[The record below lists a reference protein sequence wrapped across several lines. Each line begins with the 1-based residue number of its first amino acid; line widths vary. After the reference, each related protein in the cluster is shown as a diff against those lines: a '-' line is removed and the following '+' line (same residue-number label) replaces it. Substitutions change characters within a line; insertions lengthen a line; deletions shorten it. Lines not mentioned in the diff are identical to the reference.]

1 MFSSSPAP
9 REDGGASGLATSL
22 RPTGAWLFGKL
33 PAHGDFIGR
42 GLSPDLREQLD
53 LWLSDELARARARFS
68 DFDERYRLAPPW
80 AFRDCDPAGGWSGG
94 ALCLSV
100 DAVGR
105 RFPILVAAPAPGPA
119 EAWGVADAALELVF
133 GALGEGWEAPRLH
146 DALGAIVPP
155 DVSEA
160 NVSASDA
167 TGAAPGWVI
176 AAEDGTR
183 IEAPGRYPDGLI
195 ERMMELVE

>member
-9 REDGGASGLATSL
+9 REDGGASGLAGSP
-22 RPTGAWLFGKL
+22 RPPGAWLFGKL

-42 GLSPDLREQLD
+42 GLSPEMREQLD
-53 LWLSDELARARARFS
+53 LWLSAELARARTRFA

-80 AFRDCDPAGGWSGG
+80 SFRDCDAAGNWSGG

-105 RFPILVAAPAPGPA
+105 RFPILVAAPAPGPS

-146 DALGAIVPP
+146 DALGEIVSP
-155 DVSEA
+155 DGSPDA
-160 NVSASDA
+160 DPSYSA
-167 TGAAPGWVI
+167 GEEPGWVI

-183 IEAPGRYPDGLI
+183 IEASGRYPDGLI

>member
-9 REDGGASGLATSL
+9 REDGGASGLAGSL
-22 RPTGAWLFGKL
+22 RPPGAWLFGKL

-42 GLSPDLREQLD
+42 GLSPEMREQLD
-53 LWLSDELARARARFS
+53 LWLSAELARARARFA

-80 AFRDCDPAGGWSGG
+80 AFHDCDPAGAWSGG

-119 EAWGVADAALELVF
+119 EARGVADAALELVF

-146 DALGAIVPP
+146 DALGEIVPP
-155 DVSEA
+155 HAPAINET
-160 NVSASDA
+160 SDQ
-167 TGAAPGWVI
+167 PGWVI
-176 AAEDGTR
+176 AADDGTR
-183 IEAPGRYPDGLI
+183 IEAAGRFPDGLI
-195 ERMMELVE
+195 ERMMELV

>member
-9 REDGGASGLATSL
+9 REDGGASGLVGSL
-22 RPTGAWLFGKL
+22 RPPGAWLFGKL

-42 GLSPDLREQLD
+42 GLSPEMREQLD
-53 LWLSDELARARARFS
+53 LWLSSELARARARFA

-80 AFRDCDPAGGWSGG
+80 AFRDCDPAGSWSGG

-105 RFPILVAAPAPGPA
+105 RFPILVAAPAPGPG

-133 GALGEGWEAPRLH
+133 GALGEGWDAVQLH
-146 DALGAIVPP
+146 DALGAIGSPG
-155 DVSEA
+155 
-160 NVSASDA
+160 SASVEV
-167 TGAAPGWVI
+167 TGDEPGWVI

>member
-9 REDGGASGLATSL
+9 REDGGESGLAGSS
-22 RPTGAWLFGKL
+22 RPPGAWLFGKL

-42 GLSPDLREQLD
+42 GLSPEMREQLD
-53 LWLSDELARARARFS
+53 LWLSAELARARTRFA

-80 AFRDCDPAGGWSGG
+80 AFRDCDPAGNWSGG

-119 EAWGVADAALELVF
+119 QAWGVADSALELVF

-146 DALGAIVPP
+146 EALGEIVPP
-155 DVSEA
+155 DGSVPDS
-160 NVSASDA
+160 
-167 TGAAPGWVI
+167 TGNEPCWVI

>member
-1 MFSSSPAP
+1 MRIFSSSPAP
-9 REDGGASGLATSL
+9 REDGGVSGLLGSP
-22 RPTGAWLFGKL
+22 RPAGAWLFGKL

-53 LWLSDELARARARFS
+53 LWLSAELARARARFV

-105 RFPILVAAPAPGPA
+105 RFPILVAAPASGPG
-119 EAWGVADAALELVF
+119 EAWGVADAALELVV

-146 DALGAIVPP
+146 DALGEIVPP
-155 DVSEA
+155 DA
-160 NVSASDA
+160 PASDV
-167 TGAAPGWVI
+167 TGDEPGWVI

>member
-9 REDGGASGLATSL
+9 REDGGASGLAGSP
-22 RPTGAWLFGKL
+22 RPPGAWLFGKL

-42 GLSPDLREQLD
+42 GLSPEMCEQLD
-53 LWLSDELARARARFS
+53 LWLLAELARARARFA

-80 AFRDCDPAGGWSGG
+80 AFRDCDPAGNWSGG

-105 RFPILVAAPAPGPA
+105 RFPILVAAPAAGPG

-146 DALGAIVPP
+146 DALGEIVSP
-155 DVSEA
+155 DASPDA
-160 NVSASDA
+160 DPSCSADDE
-167 TGAAPGWVI
+167 PGWVI

-183 IEAPGRYPDGLI
+183 IEASGRYPDGLI

>member
-1 MFSSSPAP
+1 MRLFSSSPAP
-9 REDGGASGLATSL
+9 REDGGASGLAGSL
-22 RPTGAWLFGKL
+22 RPPGAWLFGKL

-42 GLSPDLREQLD
+42 GLSPEMREQLD
-53 LWLSDELARARARFS
+53 LWLSADLARARARFG

-80 AFRDCDPAGGWSGG
+80 AFIDRDPAGAWSGG

-105 RFPILVAAPAPGPA
+105 RFPILVAVPAAGPG
-119 EAWGVADAALELVF
+119 EANTVADAALDLIF
-133 GALGEGWEAPRLH
+133 SALGEGWDAVKLH
-146 DALGAIVPP
+146 EALGAIPPP
-155 DVSEA
+155 DESA
-160 NVSASDA
+160 NGVTPDQ
-167 TGAAPGWVI
+167 PGWFI

>member
-9 REDGGASGLATSL
+9 REDGGASGLAGSS
-22 RPTGAWLFGKL
+22 RPPGAWLFGKL

-42 GLSPDLREQLD
+42 GLSPEMREQLD
-53 LWLSDELARARARFS
+53 LWLSAELARARTRFA

-80 AFRDCDPAGGWSGG
+80 SFRDCDPAGNWSGG

-105 RFPILVAAPAPGPA
+105 RFPILVAVPAPGPV
-119 EAWGVADAALELVF
+119 EAWGVADAALDLVF

-146 DALGAIVPP
+146 DALGEI
-155 DVSEA
+155 
-160 NVSASDA
+160 
-167 TGAAPGWVI
+167 AAPEGSPDAGPSSSAGEESGWVI

-183 IEAPGRYPDGLI
+183 IEASGRYPDGLI

>member
-9 REDGGASGLATSL
+9 REDGGANGLAGSS
-22 RPTGAWLFGKL
+22 RPPGAWLFGKL

-42 GLSPDLREQLD
+42 GLSPEMREQLD
-53 LWLSDELARARARFS
+53 LWLSAELARARTRFA

-80 AFRDCDPAGGWSGG
+80 AFRDCDPAGNWSGG

-105 RFPILVAAPAPGPA
+105 RFPILVAAPAPGPG
-119 EAWGVADAALELVF
+119 EAWGVADAALDLVF

-146 DALGAIVPP
+146 DALGEIVPP
-155 DVSEA
+155 DGSVPDS
-160 NVSASDA
+160 
-167 TGAAPGWVI
+167 TGNEPGWVI